1 MAQTTPA
8 LTLRRPP
15 YTYLHLALV
24 TAPSPH
30 DRGQQ
35 AQITPLD
42 AVTLLTHLHSA
53 LNQSFGLTGTAI
65 PIDVLLVKGQE
76 SWIRVP
82 FEDGSTV
89 TAAVSQWSN
98 APKGVALRL
107 LGRGQWLGGL
117 IAKPHGLWEL
127 G

>member
-24 TAPSPH
+24 TAPSQY

-42 AVTLLTHLHSA
+42 AVTLLTHLQSA

-65 PIDVLLVKGQE
+65 SIDVLLVKGQE

-98 APKGVALRL
+98 SAKGVAVRV
-107 LGRGQWLGGL
+107 LGRAQWLGGL
-117 IAKPHGLWEL
+117 IAKPQDLWKL